1 MVSFIE
7 GNYDKTNGGLWI
19 EENAVLPAQV
29 ATEAVGAVPAGFTKE
44 YQVLAGV
51 CASMSSGFMLL
62 NQRER
67 VTYSNAS
74 ALRLLRLNNR
84 DRSTLQDFDVRD
96 HLLTLAADPQ
106 LARTELDQVWEHL
119 EQEHSAELVLTDATA
134 KWLRVQSFPVRDEH
148 GCLLGRG
155 VLLDDVTLERSAAEA
170 RAETLAMAAHELKT
184 PLAIIKGCAT
194 TLLGGSA
201 RWDPSMQ
208 REMLQMIDVQ
218 SDRLY
223 DVLNTLLD
231 VWRFDAGTQ
240 SLHLAQ
246 VQLSEL
252 LLQLIQRWQK
262 QAPEHRFVLD
272 LPSNLPVVLCDVLR
286 IEQVVNHL
294 LNNAITYSP
303 PGKIV
308 RVQLETNDVEMRV
321 SVADEGVGIAS
332 EHLDRIFDRFY
343 RVQRTTLV
351 SRPQGHGDLH
361 RDELSRQGGSGLG
374 LAAARS
380 TIEAHGGKIWA
391 DSLGVGQGATFYFT
405 LPFTPRMSVSH
416 APLATVE
423 SVSSVASQRVRTVP
437 LKQDRRVH
445 VLLAE
450 NDARLIRYLR
460 ANLEEQQ
467 YKVQTISHG
476 VQFLRQ
482 IELEEPDVIILS
494 TQLADMHGIE
504 LLQRLR
510 EFSNAPVMMLYDT
523 CDEDERVQLFDLGCD
538 DLVMKP
544 FSMKE
549 LLARVRALLRRR
561 SQPVEETQKSSVF
574 ATGDLVIDYAQHLV
588 TVRGLPVKLSRTEYK
603 LLSTLA
609 QNVDM
614 VVTHELLLEKVWG
627 PEYNRDIDFI
637 WVYISRLR
645 RKVEA
650 NSRRPEYILTVPDVG
665 YKLAKIEK
673 LTIGRSVSKNVTYP
687 YSNQNCSLSVKK
699 RGVPCASIV
708 DTPCIALV

>member
-1 MVSFIE
+1 MTSSIE
-7 GNYDKTNGGLWI
+7 DNYDKTNGGLWI
-19 EENAVLPAQV
+19 EENAISPAPA
-29 ATEAVGAVPAGFTKE
+29 ATETMDALPAGFTKE
-44 YQVLAGV
+44 YQVLADV

-62 NQRER
+62 NQHER
-67 VTYSNAS
+67 VTYSNTS

-84 DRSTLQDFDVRD
+84 DRSTLQAFDMRR
-96 HLLTLAADPQ
+96 HLLALAIDPQ
-106 LARTELDQVWEHL
+106 VARSELDEVWQHV
-119 EQEHSAELVLTDATA
+119 EQGRTIELALTDATA
-134 KWLRVQSFPVRDEH
+134 NWLRVQIFPVRDEQGH
-148 GCLLGRG
+148 LLGRG

-170 RAETLAMAAHELKT
+170 RAETLSMAAHELKT

-201 RWDPSMQ
+201 RWDPAMQ
-208 REMLQMIDVQ
+208 REMLQMIDTQ

-252 LLQLIQRWQK
+252 LLQLVQRWQK
-262 QAPEHRFVLD
+262 QAPEHHFVLD
-272 LPSNLPVVLCDVLR
+272 IPSNVPPVLCDVLR

-294 LNNAITYSP
+294 LNNAVVYSL

-308 RVQLETNDVEMRV
+308 RLQLETNDVEARV
-321 SVADEGVGIAS
+321 SVADEGIGIDS
-332 EHLDRIFDRFY
+332 EHLERIFDRFY
-343 RVQRTTLV
+343 RIQQHTTSTQQPASPEDV
-351 SRPQGHGDLH
+351 RPAGMHGQINGDASSQK
-361 RDELSRQGGSGLG
+361 RGSGLG
-374 LAAARS
+374 LSAARS

-391 DSLGVGQGATFYFT
+391 DSLGTGQGSIFYFT
-405 LPFTPRMSVSH
+405 LPFTPRGSTSH
-416 APLATVE
+416 IPLSIVDSPA
-423 SVSSVASQRVRTVP
+423 SSASQQRIHTAP

-450 NDARLIRYLR
+450 SDARLVRYLR

-467 YKVQTISHG
+467 YRVHTINHG

-482 IELEEPDVIILS
+482 MELEEPDVVILS
-494 TQLADMHGIE
+494 TRLADMQGLE

-510 EFSNAPVMMLYDT
+510 EFSTVPVMMLYDS

-549 LLARVRALLRRR
+549 LLARVRALLRRQV
-561 SQPVEETQKSSVF
+561 QPAAQTQKSSIFV
-574 ATGDLVIDYAQHLV
+574 TGELVIDYAQHLV
-588 TVRGLPVKLSRTEYK
+588 TVRGLPVQLSRTEYK
-603 LLSTLA
+603 LLSALA
-609 QNVDM
+609 QNAGM

-665 YKLAKIEK
+665 YKLAK
-673 LTIGRSVSKNVTYP
+673 L
-687 YSNQNCSLSVKK
+687 
-699 RGVPCASIV
+699 
-708 DTPCIALV
+708 

>member
-1 MVSFIE
+1 
-7 GNYDKTNGGLWI
+7 
-19 EENAVLPAQV
+19 
-29 ATEAVGAVPAGFTKE
+29 
-44 YQVLAGV
+44 
-51 CASMSSGFMLL
+51 MLL
-62 NQRER
+62 NQHER

-74 ALRLLRLNNR
+74 ALRLLRLNHR
-84 DRSTLQDFDVRD
+84 DRSTLQDFDVRN
-96 HLLTLAADPQ
+96 HLLTLAADPL
-106 LARTELDQVWEHL
+106 LARTELNQVWEHL
-119 EQEHSAELVLTDATA
+119 EQEHSAELVLIDAAA

-148 GCLLGRG
+148 GLLLGRG
-155 VLLDDVTLERSAAEA
+155 ILLDDVTLERSAAEA

-208 REMLQMIDVQ
+208 REMLQMIDAQ

-240 SLHLAQ
+240 SLHFAQ

-252 LLQLIQRWQK
+252 LLQLVKRWQK
-262 QAPEHRFVLD
+262 QAPAHRFVLD
-272 LPSNLPVVLCDVLR
+272 IPPNVPSVLCDVLR

-294 LNNAITYSP
+294 LNNAITYSSA
-303 PGKIV
+303 GKIV
-308 RVQLETNDVEMRV
+308 RIQLETNDVEVRV

-343 RVQRTTLV
+343 RVQRAILKP
-351 SRPQGHGDLH
+351 RPQVHEQAHGNIAA
-361 RDELSRQGGSGLG
+361 DEPSHLGGSGLG

-391 DSLGVGQGATFYFT
+391 DSLGMDQGATFYFT
-405 LPFTPRMSVSH
+405 LPFTPRMPVSY
-416 APLATVE
+416 APLAAIE
-423 SVSSVASQRVRTVP
+423 GAPSAAPQRVHTSP
-437 LKQDRRVH
+437 LKQDRRVN

-450 NDARLIRYLR
+450 NDARLVRYMR

-467 YKVQTISHG
+467 YRVHTISHG

-482 IELEEPDVIILS
+482 IELEEPDIIILS
-494 TQLADMHGIE
+494 TRLADMHGMEI
-504 LLQRLR
+504 LQRLR
-510 EFSNAPVMMLYDT
+510 EFSNAPVMMLYNT

-538 DLVMKP
+538 DLIMRP

-549 LLARVRALLRRR
+549 LLARVRALLRRC
-561 SQPVEETQKSSVF
+561 SQPVEQTRKSSTF
-574 ATGDLVIDYAQHLV
+574 ITGELVIDYAQHMV
-588 TVRGLPVKLSRTEYK
+588 TVRAQPVKLSRTEYK

-645 RKVEA
+645 RKIEA

-665 YKLAKIEK
+665 YKLAKK
-673 LTIGRSVSKNVTYP
+673 
-687 YSNQNCSLSVKK
+687 
-699 RGVPCASIV
+699 
-708 DTPCIALV
+708 